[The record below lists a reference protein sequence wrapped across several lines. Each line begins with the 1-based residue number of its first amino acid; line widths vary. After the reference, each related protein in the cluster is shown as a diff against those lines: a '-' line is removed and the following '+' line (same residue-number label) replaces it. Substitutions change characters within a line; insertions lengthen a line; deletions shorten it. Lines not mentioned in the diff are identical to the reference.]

1 MILVSVSS
9 SNEKFRIFLKHNI
22 VYVVEKKFSRT
33 LSLSKR
39 TSYVLRQLFV
49 SITKLIFIEIFA
61 RVRK

>member
-9 SNEKFRIFLKHNI
+9 SNEKFRIFLKHKI
-22 VYVVEKKFSRT
+22 IYAVEKKFSRS

-49 SITKLIFIEIFA
+49 SIIKLTFIEIFA
-61 RVRK
+61 KVR